1 MKLAPKFKEKAE
13 HAEEASS
20 AEPSGDG
27 FKDIMIGQGSAIEAA
42 AFVTDQATAE
52 TVASVMRGQS
62 MAAVVRAG
70 NVVSAAKQLGA
81 MPAPRLLMVD
91 LSSSDMPMR
100 DIDGLAE
107 VCEPGTTVIALGD
120 KNDVA
125 LFRDLIAAGV
135 ADYLVKPL
143 SEAALIQAVGKANE
157 RPADPQTGEKALGR
171 FVVVIGARGGVGAST
186 IAANCGYVMA
196 KDFKKRVAVVDLDL
210 QFGTASLTL
219 DVEPG
224 RGLREALE
232 NPSRIDS
239 LFIASAAVNA
249 GENLYILGAEEPL
262 DDLASFAP
270 EALDLLLTELRRSFD
285 CVVVDIPRA
294 AAVHHRDALAG
305 ANAMVVVTDLS
316 LAGMRDTL
324 RLSSFAKR
332 VASEGKLFVV
342 ANRVGADKKGAVP
355 KADFEKGIEGKVD
368 FIVPEDMKSMAL
380 ANHTG
385 KPVPAVAAAAKVSQA
400 FRDLGRQLAGTVQE
414 EKKKSFWSK
423 VVKKK

>member
-1 MKLAPKFKEKAE
+1 MKLAPKFKEKADR
-13 HAEEASS
+13 AEAAPAEA
-20 AEPSGDG
+20 AGDG
-27 FKDIMIGQGSAIEAA
+27 FKDIMIGQSSAIEAA
-42 AFVTDQATAE
+42 AFVSDEATAG
-52 TVASVMRGQS
+52 VIANVLRAQS

-70 NVVSAAKQLGA
+70 DVGTAAKQLGA
-81 MPAPRLLMVD
+81 LPAPRLLMVD
-91 LSSSDMPMR
+91 LSTSAAPMR
-100 DIDGLAE
+100 DMDSLAE
-107 VCEPGTTVIALGD
+107 VCEPGTVVIALGSQ
-120 KNDVA
+120 NDVG

-135 ADYLVKPL
+135 ADYLVKPV
-143 SEAALIQAVGKANE
+143 SEAALIQAVGKASE
-157 RPADPQTGEKALGR
+157 APAQAAQPGDKPLGR
-171 FVVVIGARGGVGAST
+171 FIVVIGARGGVGAST
-186 IAANCGYVMA
+186 VAANCGYVMA
-196 KDFKKRVAVVDLDL
+196 KDFKKRVALVDLDL

-219 DVEPG
+219 DIEPG

-262 DDLASFAP
+262 DDATAFAP

-294 AAVHHRDALAG
+294 AAVQHRDALNG
-305 ANAMVVVTDLS
+305 ADAVVVVTDLT

-324 RLSSFAKR
+324 RLTSFAKR
-332 VASEGKLFVV
+332 VASEGKVITV

-355 KADFEKGIEGKVD
+355 KVDFEKGIEGKIDHVL
-368 FIVPEDMKSMAL
+368 PEDMKSMAL

-385 KPVPAVAAAAKVSQA
+385 KAVAAVAGSAKLTQA
-400 FRDLGRQLAGTVQE
+400 FRDVSRQLAGSVKE
-414 EKKKSFWSK
+414 EKKPSFWSK

>member
-1 MKLAPKFKEKAE
+1 MKLAPKFKEKADR
-13 HAEEASS
+13 AEAAPAEA
-20 AEPSGDG
+20 AGDG

-42 AFVTDQATAE
+42 AFVTDQETAE
-52 TVASVMRGQS
+52 VIASVLRAQS
-62 MAAVVRAG
+62 LAAVVRAG
-70 NVVSAAKQLGA
+70 DVSTAAKQLGA
-81 MPAPRLLMVD
+81 LPAPRFLLVD
-91 LSSSDMPMR
+91 LSTSAMPMR
-100 DIDGLAE
+100 DIDALAE
-107 VCEPGTTVIALGD
+107 VCEPGTTVIALGTQ
-120 KNDVA
+120 NDVS
-125 LFRDLIAAGV
+125 LFRDLITAGV
-135 ADYLVKPL
+135 ADYLVKPV
-143 SEAALIQAVGKANE
+143 SEAALIQAVGKASE
-157 RPADPQTGEKALGR
+157 RPAETPSSDKALGR

-186 IAANCGYVMA
+186 VAANCGYVMA
-196 KDFKKRVAVVDLDL
+196 KDYKKRVALVDLDL

-249 GENLYILGAEEPL
+249 GENSFILGAEEPL
-262 DDLASFAP
+262 DDVTSFAP

-285 CVVVDIPRA
+285 CVVVDIPRV
-294 AAVHHRDALAG
+294 AAVHHRDALTG
-305 ANAMVVVTDLS
+305 ADAVVVVTDLS

-332 VASEGKLFVV
+332 VANDGKVVVV

-368 FIVPEDMKSMAL
+368 YVVPEDMKSMAL

-385 KPVPAVAAAAKVSQA
+385 KPVPAVAAGSKLSQA
-400 FRDLGRQLAGTVQE
+400 FRDMSRQFAGTVQDA
-414 EKKKSFWSK
+414 KKPSFWSK

>member
-13 HAEEASS
+13 PAVEASA

-42 AFVTDQATAE
+42 AFVADQPTAE
-52 TVASVMRGQS
+52 TIANVLRSQS
-62 MAAVVRAG
+62 ISAVVRSG
-70 NVVSAAKQLGA
+70 DVVSAAKQLGA

-91 LSSSDMPMR
+91 LSNSAVPMR
-100 DIDGLAE
+100 DMDGLAE
-107 VCEPGTTVIALGD
+107 VCEPGTTVIALGNQ
-120 KNDVA
+120 NDVA
-125 LFRDLIAAGV
+125 LFRDLIGAGV
-135 ADYLVKPL
+135 ADYLVKPV
-143 SEAALIQAVGKANE
+143 SEPALIQAVTKASE
-157 RPADPQTGEKALGR
+157 RPAETQAGEKALGR
-171 FVVVIGARGGVGAST
+171 FIVVIGARGGVGAST
-186 IAANCGYVMA
+186 VAANCAYVMA
-196 KDFKKRVAVVDLDL
+196 KEYKKRVAIVDLDL

-239 LFIASAAVNA
+239 LFIASASVNA

-285 CVVVDIPRA
+285 CIVVDIPRA

-305 ANAMVVVTDLS
+305 AHAMVVVTDLS

-324 RLSSFAKR
+324 RLSGFAKR
-332 VASEGKLFVV
+332 VASEGKVVVV

-368 FIVPEDMKSMAL
+368 YVVPEDMKSMAL

-385 KPVPAVAAAAKVSQA
+385 KAVPAVASSAKISQT
-400 FRDLGRQLAGTVQE
+400 FREMSRQFAGNVQE
-414 EKKKSFWSK
+414 TKKKSFWSK
-423 VVKKK
+423 VVKRK

>member
-13 HAEEASS
+13 HADEAAA

-52 TVASVMRGQS
+52 VIGSVLRGQS
-62 MAAVVRAG
+62 IAAVVRAG
-70 NVVSAAKQLGA
+70 DVTSAAKQIGA

-91 LSSSDMPMR
+91 LSNSAMPMR
-100 DIDGLAE
+100 DVDSLAE
-107 VCEPGTTVIALGD
+107 VCEPGTTVIALGTQ
-120 KNDVA
+120 NDVA

-143 SEAALIQAVGKANE
+143 SEAALIQAVGKASE
-157 RPADPQTGEKALGR
+157 RPAETQQGEKSLGR
-171 FVVVIGARGGVGAST
+171 FIVVIGARGGVGAST
-186 IAANCGYVMA
+186 VAANCGYVMA
-196 KDFKKRVAVVDLDL
+196 KEYKKRVAVVDLDL

-239 LFIASAAVNA
+239 LFIASASVNA
-249 GENLYILGAEEPL
+249 GENLYVLGAEEPL

-285 CVVVDIPRA
+285 CVVVDIPRT

-305 ANAMVVVTDLS
+305 ADAMVVVTDLS

-332 VASEGKLFVV
+332 VASEGKVVVV

-368 FIVPEDMKSMAL
+368 YLVPEDMKSMAL

-385 KPVPAVAAAAKVSQA
+385 KAVPAVASGAKVSQA
-400 FRDLGRQLAGTVQE
+400 FREMSRQFAGSVQDA
-414 EKKKSFWSK
+414 KKPSFWSK